1 MLGREARPRRYTRAA
16 ASSTVPFGMPCRA
29 RYRAELHCRL
39 GEREVLVAEGL
50 VHAEQL
56 HLKARIGPQTGG
68 PIGGG
73 GPTRASGQGSDAR
86 ATDQRRSIQPRKTP
100 LKPKGGAA
108 AWAGACARTR
118 ARADVRAPAP
128 RASRGRRSRARLE
141 SHRVYDAAL
150 PARAFAPAEGS
161 IGPQGRS
168 ARLALRTSHSERKA
182 TSSLTIRFV
191 GIDTRSHR
199 PRGRAA
205 AAQPTD

>member
-1 MLGREARPRRYTRAA
+1 MLGREARPRRYTHAA
-16 ASSTVPFGMPCRA
+16 ASFTVPFGMPCRA

-50 VHAEQL
+50 VHAEEL
-56 HLKARIGPQTGG
+56 HLKARIGPQTSAR
-68 PIGGG
+68 IGGG
-73 GPTRASGQGSDAR
+73 GWPTRASEQGSDAR
-86 ATDQRRSIQPRKTP
+86 ATDQRRSIQPRKAP

-150 PARAFAPAEGS
+150 PGIDRPTGA
-161 IGPQGRS
+161 IRS
-168 ARLALRTSHSERKA
+168 ALRTSHSERKA

-205 AAQPTD
+205 AAQPSD